1 MLSHVKAQILDWDV
15 VLSTEEV
22 RRKQEIAERKAKKE
36 KRKQE
41 KLSAAES
48 SAAQKASV
56 LAVTPQPE
64 AAQTRKPV
72 PTGPVAFVFPGQ
84 GSQAVGMLK
93 VHLLHSLHTLF
104 LSGLVI
110 Y

>member
-1 MLSHVKAQILDWDV
+1 MSP
-15 VLSTEEV
+15 EEV

-56 LAVTPQPE
+56 PAVTPQSE
-64 AAQTRKPV
+64 AAQTRKPA

-104 LSGLVI
+104 LKGLVI